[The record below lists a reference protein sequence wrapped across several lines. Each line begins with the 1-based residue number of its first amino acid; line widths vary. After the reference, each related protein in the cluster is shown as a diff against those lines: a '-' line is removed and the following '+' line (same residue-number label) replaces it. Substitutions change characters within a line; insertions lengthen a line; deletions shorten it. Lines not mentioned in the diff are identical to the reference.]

1 MGKMFEA
8 LDKTGL
14 TEEIFQGELGTP
26 AQSPAVPAP
35 AVPESAPA
43 ATDTASTAP
52 APAFRCVSLRLPGG
66 SPVLPFEHG
75 NRASEQ
81 YRILR
86 TRIIQHA
93 AQPRVILVSSSCAGD
108 GKSVT
113 AINLAGALSLKG
125 TSSVLLVDGD
135 LRRPSIWSQLGVEET
150 PGLADVL
157 AGAASL
163 DPTIL
168 KIQEFGNLHVLLA
181 GKSDHN
187 PTELLDSEVF
197 SSTLARLKQ
206 LFRYI
211 IIDSPPIASVADS
224 DLLTATADGV
234 IVVVR
239 PDHTNRQA
247 CAKVLESI
255 PKNKFLGVVMNRV
268 SEWFLSKSYG
278 YSGYY
283 Y

>member
-8 LDKTGL
+8 LDRTGL
-14 TEEIFQGELGTP
+14 TEEIFQGVLETP
-26 AQSPAVPAP
+26 DRSTSAPAPAP
-35 AVPESAPA
+35 AVPEIAPASTDAPSSAPV
-43 ATDTASTAP
+43 
-52 APAFRCVSLRLPGG
+52 FRCVSIRLPGG
-66 SPVLPFEHG
+66 SPVLPFENG

-86 TRIIQHA
+86 TKIIQHA
-93 AQPRVILVSSSCAGD
+93 AQPRVIVVSSSCAGD
-108 GKSVT
+108 GKSIT
-113 AINLAGALSLKG
+113 ALNLAGALSLKG
-125 TSSVLLVDGD
+125 SPSVLLVDGD
-135 LRRPSIWSQLGVEET
+135 LRRSSIWSQLGVEET

-157 AGAASL
+157 SGTASL
-163 DPTIL
+163 DTAIL
-168 KIQEFGNLHVLLA
+168 KVQEFGNLHVLPA

-197 SSTLARLKQ
+197 NSTFARLKQ

-224 DLLTATADGV
+224 DLLTAAADGV
-234 IVVVR
+234 IVVIR
-239 PDHTNRQA
+239 PDHTSRQA
-247 CAKVLESI
+247 CSEALESI
-255 PKNKFLGVVMNRV
+255 PKNKLLGVVMNRV